1 MHPSR
6 HPARTPRPARRRR
19 SRGVALVIV
28 LFTLVIMALLS
39 AAMVEVTFNTTLFGK
54 RNAVNLRNLQAAQ
67 AGAEVTRDAVR
78 NTSNGIAA
86 SLTSPTAVVYV
97 VNYSGG
103 NPSLSSDPY
112 YDPGYASEPDAFN
125 PGHTVATG
133 YTSSST
139 MVVYNSTL
147 GNALPTAAPQ
157 LKWVRIALE
166 TENSVGQVIN
176 SNATLANTAVLF
188 DPSYGRYIS
197 GTNAAAN
204 GKPLYQIVSYANDQG
219 YTRTVTEEVTSF
231 VFPFSPPAAVT
242 LMGNNPIYG
251 DPHSYPWTVSGID
264 AASGSTQ
271 ILPSMGAVGASNA
284 SFLASEPFRP
294 DYTHYPG
301 SGGTPPNPA
310 IIDVLAGGYRPTSLN
325 SVPGLLQQVKTIA
338 ALADRVCGGS
348 GPACPSSVGDGT
360 GFLDSTKPQIT
371 VINGDL
377 NLPLNSG
384 GIVVVTG
391 TVTVPNNVVFNG
403 LLMVIGTGKIGFATN
418 GGGHPNLGGALFL
431 ANVCGNTTTPAAD
444 LSNCTSMGQSSLTT
458 FNGGGNGGIQFNS
471 ALISAAYASR
481 SFTRLSYR
489 EG

>member
-1 MHPSR
+1 MRVPCFSR
-6 HPARTPRPARRRR
+6 HPRHARRVRT
-19 SRGVALVIV
+19 RGIALVIV
-28 LFTLVIMALLS
+28 LFTLVIMALLA
-39 AAMVEVTFNTTLFGK
+39 AAMVEVTFNATLFGK
-54 RNAVNLRNLQAAQ
+54 RNTVNLRNLQAAQ
-67 AGAEVTRDAVR
+67 AGAEVARDAVR
-78 NTSNGIAA
+78 NSGNGVAA
-86 SLTSPTAVVYV
+86 FLTSPASVVYI

-103 NPSLSSDPY
+103 NPSLTGDPY
-112 YDPGYASEPDAFN
+112 YDPGYANEPDAFN
-125 PGHTVATG
+125 PGKTVATG
-133 YTSSST
+133 YTSST
-139 MVVYNSTL
+139 TDIVYNSTL

-157 LKWVRIALE
+157 LKWIRITME
-166 TENSVGQVIN
+166 TENSVGQVMN
-176 SNATLANTAVLF
+176 TNATLVNTALLF
-188 DPSYGRYIS
+188 DSTYGRYVS
-197 GTNAAAN
+197 GTNASVN
-204 GKPLYQIVSYANDQG
+204 GKPIYQVVSFASDQG

-231 VFPFSPPAAVT
+231 IFPFAAPAAVT
-242 LMGNNPIYG
+242 LLGSNPIYG
-251 DPHSYPWTVSGID
+251 DPHSYPWTVSGQD

-301 SGGTPPNPA
+301 SGVTPPNPA
-310 IIDVLAGGYRPTSLN
+310 IIDVLASGNLAASLN
-325 SVPGLLQQVKTIA
+325 SVAGLKQEVSTIM

-371 VINGDL
+371 VVQGNL

-431 ANVCGNTTTPAAD
+431 ANACGNTTTPAAD
-444 LSNCTSMGQSSLTT
+444 LSNCTSMGQASLTT
-458 FNGGGNGGIQFNS
+458 FNGGGNGGIQYNS
-471 ALISAAYASR
+471 ALISAAYSSR

-489 EG
+489 ES